1 MTGYIIILILALAL
15 LLFLF
20 LRKDKEKGGG
30 TVVTPDTK
38 PDNGTE
44 EPFRQVTYFDD
55 IGEYEIVNKTRELPR
70 KTYLLGTLYG
80 KYWGEIDAQKEQ
92 EYLHSKFFD
101 FHVYEAHIEKSEI
114 SRAPFDFVP
123 DSGFPRERLPQLF
136 PTILKKEGKEYCVNI
151 HEPQLADV
159 TFIRK
164 LHQTEGNEVF
174 GTVKARITG
183 YLLDFVTEE
192 YPEKVYRNAAYNKP
206 PVLAHVQTPT
216 GKTEREGEYIRIEY
230 AGTDKKPPVW
240 GDWKYTRPAHTSTGE
255 GCLGSVLGIFSVI
268 VGIAFLILLL
278 PRLAI
283 ILPFLLIPVLFS
295 LIPEIIW
302 KWIFRIIGLFLL
314 VGFLIMIGNS
324 IKKAPSPHI
333 PQPVIQDIP
342 EERETQNAPIVDT
355 VNNTPV
361 NDTLITHFRSW
372 KDYAGKIYEGKFWV
386 KRSDLLKASSY
397 KDNLY
402 LPQQTESDYD
412 GIIYN
417 LKENDKNSL
426 QGVYQLFDSIRVA
439 DNLTQQ
445 QFAEMVVS
453 FVQDIPY
460 SIILPGGCDPNLYN
474 DDFIRKYL
482 ATADAKCAGYE
493 HFGINTPVEFMASLQ
508 GDCDTRTLLIYSI
521 LSHYNYDVAL
531 LSSEHYNHSVIGINL
546 PYDGVAYRYGTQQYV
561 MWETTT
567 FIKPGILPAEI
578 ANTDYWRISLKTR

>member
-1 MTGYIIILILALAL
+1 LTGYIIILILALLL

-20 LRKDKEKGGG
+20 LRKDKEKK
-30 TVVTPDTK
+30 VEPVITPD
-38 PDNGTE
+38 PNGTN
-44 EPFRQVTYFDD
+44 EPEQPVKPVTYWDD

-70 KTYLLGTLYG
+70 KTYILGTLYG

-101 FHVYEAHIEKSEI
+101 FHVYEAHIEGSEI
-114 SRAPFDFVP
+114 SRTPFAFVA

-136 PTILKKEGKEYCVNI
+136 PTIVKKEGKEYCVNI

-174 GTVKARITG
+174 GTIKARITG

-192 YPEKVYRNAAYNKP
+192 YKDKVYRNAAYNNP
-206 PVLAHVQTPT
+206 PVPANVQMPT
-216 GKTEREGEYIRIEY
+216 GKTDRQGEYTRIEY
-230 AGTDKKPPVW
+230 TDPVKKTPVW
-240 GDWKYTRPAHTSTGE
+240 GDWKFTPPARTSTGE
-255 GCLGSVLGIFSVI
+255 GCLGAGLGIFSVI

-283 ILPFLLIPVLFS
+283 ILPFLLIPALFS
-295 LIPEIIW
+295 LIPEKIW
-302 KWIFRIIGLFLL
+302 KWIFSIIGILLL
-314 VGFLIMIGNS
+314 VGFIIALGNNIRKS
-324 IKKAPSPHI
+324 PAPQI
-333 PQPVIQDIP
+333 PQPVVQDIP
-342 EERETQNAPIVDT
+342 AERETQNAPVVDT

-361 NDTLITHFRSW
+361 NDTLISHFRSW
-372 KDYAGKIYEGKFWV
+372 KDYTGRTYEGKFWIR
-386 KRSDLLKASSY
+386 KSDLVKASAF

-402 LPQQTESDYD
+402 LPQDTESDYD
-412 GIIYN
+412 GIIFR

-426 QGVYQLFDSIRVA
+426 QGVYQLFDSLKTA
-439 DNLTQQ
+439 NKLTEQ

-474 DDFIRKYL
+474 DDFVRKYL
-482 ATADAKCAGYE
+482 ATTDARCAGYE
-493 HFGINTPVEFMASLQ
+493 HFGINTPVEFMADLQ
-508 GDCDTRTLLIYSI
+508 GDCDTRTLLIYTV
-521 LSHYNYDVAL
+521 LAHYNYDVAL
-531 LSSEHYNHSVIGINL
+531 LSSEHYNHSLIGINL

-567 FIKPGILPAEI
+567 FIKPGMLPGDI
-578 ANTDYWRISLKTR
+578 TNTDHWRISLKTK